1 MINLNATVFFFLYS
15 FPIARNIHNLESLA
29 LTIRIKNESTR
40 VREGSNTHKS
50 TTIRTHTTKT

>member
-1 MINLNATVFFFLYS
+1 MINLNTMVFFFLYS
-15 FPIARNIHNLESLA
+15 FPIARNLHNLESLA

-50 TTIRTHTTKT
+50 TAIRAHTAKT